1 MSCSTAAVDV
11 PEPAGYR
18 SESPIRRKSWF
29 PLVDGTSEGSLS
41 REGAPMRIRNS
52 ISTAVVVATAT
63 VGMIAATGSPAQA
76 DWVPPF
82 RKCTSF
88 DQNGFKGDVCVD
100 RIGLGPQEFL
110 GLGHIQ
116 EFPSNCARFRVDV
129 VDPDG
134 TAVRSVNNIPCATGA
149 VGTARYLAELHVN
162 GRAYARLV
170 SFDSAGN
177 TLLSV
182 NSEIIVSPFD
192 HH

>member
-1 MSCSTAAVDV
+1 
-11 PEPAGYR
+11 
-18 SESPIRRKSWF
+18 
-29 PLVDGTSEGSLS
+29 
-41 REGAPMRIRNS
+41 MRIRKA
-52 ISTAVVVATAT
+52 ISAGVVVATAA
-63 VGMIAATGSPAQA
+63 VGTITAVGGPAQA
-76 DWVPPF
+76 AWEPPF

-88 DQNGFKGDVCVD
+88 DQGGFRGDVCVD
-100 RIGLGPQEFL
+100 RVGLGPQEFL

-116 EFPSNCARFRVDV
+116 AFPSKCAKFRVDV

-134 TAVRSVNNIPCATGA
+134 TAVRSVNNIPCATGT

-170 SFDSAGN
+170 SFDSEGN

-192 HH
+192 NH

>member
-1 MSCSTAAVDV
+1 
-11 PEPAGYR
+11 
-18 SESPIRRKSWF
+18 
-29 PLVDGTSEGSLS
+29 
-41 REGAPMRIRNS
+41 MRIRNAFS
-52 ISTAVVVATAT
+52 AAVVVATAT
-63 VGMIAATGSPAQA
+63 AGMITAVSPAQA
-76 DWVPPF
+76 AWEPPF

-88 DQNGFKGDVCVD
+88 DQSGFEGDVCVD
-100 RIGLGPQEFL
+100 RVGLGPQTFL

-116 EFPSNCARFRVDV
+116 AFPSNCAKLRVDV

-134 TAVRSVNNIPCATGA
+134 TAVHSVNNIPCATGT

-162 GRAYARLV
+162 RLV

-192 HH
+192 NH

>member
-1 MSCSTAAVDV
+1 
-11 PEPAGYR
+11 
-18 SESPIRRKSWF
+18 
-29 PLVDGTSEGSLS
+29 
-41 REGAPMRIRNS
+41 MRIRNA
-52 ISTAVVVATAT
+52 ISAAVVVATTT
-63 VGMIAATGSPAQA
+63 VGMITTAVGPAQA
-76 DWVPPF
+76 AWVPPF

-88 DQNGFKGDVCVD
+88 DQSGFKGDVCVD
-100 RIGLGPQEFL
+100 RVGLGPQEFL

-116 EFPSNCARFRVDV
+116 EFPSKCAKFRVDV

-134 TAVRSVNNIPCATGA
+134 TAVHSVNNIPCATGA

-182 NSEIIVSPFD
+182 NSEVIVSPFD
-192 HH
+192 NH

>member
-1 MSCSTAAVDV
+1 
-11 PEPAGYR
+11 
-18 SESPIRRKSWF
+18 
-29 PLVDGTSEGSLS
+29 
-41 REGAPMRIRNS
+41 MRIRKA
-52 ISTAVVVATAT
+52 ISTAVAVTTAA
-63 VGMIAATGSPAQA
+63 VGMITAAGGPAQA

-88 DQNGFKGDVCVD
+88 DQSGFKGDVCVD
-100 RIGLGPQEFL
+100 RVGLGPQEFL

-116 EFPSNCARFRVDV
+116 AFPGKCAKLRVDV

-134 TAVRSVNNIPCATGA
+134 TAVHSVNNIPCATGA

-170 SFDSAGN
+170 GFDSAGN

-192 HH
+192 NH

>member
-1 MSCSTAAVDV
+1 
-11 PEPAGYR
+11 
-18 SESPIRRKSWF
+18 
-29 PLVDGTSEGSLS
+29 
-41 REGAPMRIRNS
+41 MRIRNA
-52 ISTAVVVATAT
+52 ISAAVFVATTAVGTITA
-63 VGMIAATGSPAQA
+63 VCGPAQA
-76 DWVPPF
+76 DWAPF

-88 DQNGFKGDVCVD
+88 DQSGFKGDVCVD

-116 EFPSNCARFRVDV
+116 AFPSNCATFRVDV

-134 TAVRSVNNIPCATGA
+134 TAVHSVNNIPCATGM

-170 SFDSAGN
+170 SFDSAGK

-192 HH
+192 NH

>member
-1 MSCSTAAVDV
+1 
-11 PEPAGYR
+11 
-18 SESPIRRKSWF
+18 
-29 PLVDGTSEGSLS
+29 
-41 REGAPMRIRNS
+41 MRIRNA
-52 ISTAVVVATAT
+52 ISAAVVMATAT
-63 VGMIAATGSPAQA
+63 VGTITAVGGPAQA
-76 DWVPPF
+76 AWEPPF

-88 DQNGFKGDVCVD
+88 DQSGFRGDVCVD
-100 RIGLGPQEFL
+100 RVGLGPQEFL

-116 EFPSNCARFRVDV
+116 AFPGNCATLRVDV

-134 TAVRSVNNIPCATGA
+134 TAVHSVNNVPCANGT

-170 SFDSAGN
+170 SFDRAGN

-192 HH
+192 NH

>member
-1 MSCSTAAVDV
+1 
-11 PEPAGYR
+11 
-18 SESPIRRKSWF
+18 
-29 PLVDGTSEGSLS
+29 
-41 REGAPMRIRNS
+41 MRIRNA
-52 ISTAVVVATAT
+52 ISAAVVAAAAT
-63 VGMIAATGSPAQA
+63 VGMITAVSPAQA
-76 DWVPPF
+76 AWEPPF

-88 DQNGFKGDVCVD
+88 DQSGFRGDVCVD
-100 RIGLGPQEFL
+100 RVGLGPQEFL

-116 EFPSNCARFRVDV
+116 EFPSNCAKLRVDV

-134 TAVRSVNNIPCATGA
+134 TAVRSVNNIPCATGT

-192 HH
+192 NH